1 MWGTEGFLE
10 LPWKPLTSSSSLLPG
25 LTLLAGLPLFSF
37 LNTRIDKCAFA
48 LKGLEIV
55 ILTSLFLGNRE
66 GGDSGE
72 MELVVTMLSILTLD
86 VKLQMLIIN
95 KIYIQS

>member
-1 MWGTEGFLE
+1 MWGTEGSLE
-10 LPWKPLTSSSSLLPG
+10 LSRKPLTSSSLLPR

-37 LNTRIDKCAFA
+37 LKHVLTKCAFA
-48 LKGLEIV
+48 LKGLEKCYFNKLV
-55 ILTSLFLGNRE
+55 LGRE
-66 GGDSGE
+66 GDGGE
-72 MELVVTMLSILTLD
+72 TELVVTMLSILTLD